1 MSSTATDSPRRFTV
15 LTLVLYWSCT
25 LSGLAIPWIATVA
38 VDMAKHDQS
47 LAGAVGQLRLH
58 LFAPGYNL
66 FVIAL
71 INAMPFMIFAV
82 FLLFHL
88 GRAPMDDRTL
98 RGRRSAGVLMTVIG
112 LVAFSLWT
120 HLTTLWQADAQA
132 ALAYL
137 FLPFLLLLL
146 IPICYAF
153 GRALSTLVFR

>member
-1 MSSTATDSPRRFTV
+1 MSSTATDSRRRFTV
-15 LTLVLYWSCT
+15 FTLVLYWTCT

-47 LAGAVGQLRLH
+47 LAGAVRQLRLH

-66 FVIAL
+66 FGIAL
-71 INAMPFMIFAV
+71 INAMPFMIV
-82 FLLFHL
+82 
-88 GRAPMDDRTL
+88 APMNDRTL

-112 LVAFSLWT
+112 LLAFSLWT
-120 HLTTLWQADAQA
+120 HVTTLWQADAQA